1 MIIYPWTTHSN
12 LGTYISVCVCV
23 CVCVCV
29 RVRVCACVCVR
40 VCVCVCDRRTDIP
53 TDNTS
58 ESYIS
63 EGYTM
68 NKFVTL
74 QIKSIYSANS
84 GRKLYVYT

>member
-1 MIIYPWTTHSN
+1 MIIYPWTTHTVTW
-12 LGTYISVCVCV
+12 GPTSVCVCV
-23 CVCVCV
+23 CVCV
-29 RVRVCACVCVR
+29 RARQTNR
-40 VCVCVCDRRTDIP
+40 P

-58 ESYIS
+58 ELYIS
-63 EGYTM
+63 EGCTM